1 MQDQPAPSG
10 VRTQQQVSFR
20 LESFAPGWGGAVMGT
35 AIIAVV
41 MAAIGWP
48 TWMSRTMLVVTSLL
62 AAAVLSLTAARWIR
76 HRGAALADLRHP
88 VKGGMTATAAGG
100 MLAWAVALARVGTG
114 WLPQT
119 PMVIA
124 VASLTLV
131 GTVLALFIGWEFMAA
146 LFTGEGT
153 PMEHITGAWF
163 IPPVVTII
171 VPLALVPLAEELPGA
186 AESLLAAGWAL
197 LGIGLVLYLLVTAAL
212 FLRTI
217 THPLPAAALA
227 PTLVIGM
234 GPAGLVGLDVLRLGG
249 SAEPAFTATATMM
262 WGFGLWWLVAA
273 VLVLRRGYDDLPF
286 SLAWWGFVFP
296 FGAWTA
302 STIAVAQAWDV
313 QVFTVLAWI
322 AAVLLVAGWLAIAA
336 RTVKGIADRSI
347 WKG

>member
-1 MQDQPAPSG
+1 MQDQPAAG
-10 VRTQQQVSFR
+10 RVRTQQQVSFR

-35 AIIAVV
+35 AIVAVA

-48 TWMSRTMLVVTSLL
+48 TWMARTMLVVTSLL
-62 AAAVLSLTAARWIR
+62 AAVVLGLTTARWIR
-76 HRGAALADLRHP
+76 HRSAAVADLRHP

-119 PMVIA
+119 PLFIT
-124 VASLTLV
+124 VATLTAI
-131 GTVLALFIGWEFMAA
+131 GAVLALVIGWEFMAA
-146 LFTGEGT
+146 LFTGDGT

-171 VPLALVPLAEELPGA
+171 VPLALVPLAEELPDTA
-186 AESLLAAGWAL
+186 DSLLAVGWAL
-197 LGIGLVLYLLVTAAL
+197 LGIGVVLYLLVTAAL

-217 THPLPAAALA
+217 THPLPAATLA

-273 VLVLRRGYDDLPF
+273 SMVLRRGYDALPF

-296 FGAWTA
+296 FGAWTV
-302 STIAVAQAWDV
+302 STTALAQAWDV
-313 QVFTVLAWI
+313 EVLTVLAWI
-322 AAVLLVAGWLAIAA
+322 ATVTLVAGWLAITA
-336 RTVKGIADRSI
+336 RTIKAVADRSI